1 MILDPFC
8 GCATACVAADRLGR
22 QWVGI
27 DLSPLAA
34 QLVELRMHKEGALLF
49 QAIRRDDI
57 PYRTDVVDLPS
68 YRTHKHTLYGLQEGI
83 CAGCRVF
90 FPFRNMTIDH
100 ILPKARGGTDH
111 FENLQ
116 LLCNACNSMK
126 GTSLQEEFIAKLYQL
141 GIRAA

>member
-1 MILDPFC
+1 
-8 GCATACVAADRLGR
+8 
-22 QWVGI
+22 
-27 DLSPLAA
+27 
-34 QLVELRMHKEGALLF
+34 MHKEGALLF